1 MNKQLRISIF
11 IAGLT
16 ACATAM
22 IGTQCLSAEEL
33 SRDAILLE
41 LKDARDVRRV
51 RAVKNAAKAA
61 AADVSMIELLCG
73 ALKDTSADVRR
84 AAAAGLEKAGD
95 AFAAE
100 ATKNPPEK
108 AAESPARAAVPA
120 LLEAAGDK
128 DPATRA
134 AILSALGV
142 LAPPGKN
149 ALPIL
154 INALKDPSP
163 QLRVT
168 AIEALR
174 RHGAAA
180 SEALPALVEMAL
192 NEKHPDAINALAA
205 SLAENNPI
213 PTELAPFYVN
223 ALRGSVSHRAKAVE
237 ALNKIGSKAIPAVLP
252 QLKSEL
258 VLVRREAAAFLERFA
273 KDAKDAL
280 PQLVAA
286 LSDSDAFVRKS
297 AAAALGALGAD
308 ALPVLPDL
316 IKLLETND
324 GLNRANVAGVIETIG
339 APAKDAVPALL
350 LLIQDKTL
358 AARTAA
364 GKALAKMG
372 PTGLDALLAML
383 KSPRDEVRAAAALAL
398 PLCGAAAMPGLADA
412 LKSDNTDMIGSAL
425 SVLDHMGGARGP
437 AIAPLIP
444 LLRHKLP
451 AIRSAVPAVLAKC
464 GARAVKPLIDAL
476 ESTPDATP
484 ELRSAITDA
493 LGRAGKDAIPPLI
506 EIIKSKR
513 DAPPYFSAIEALGK
527 IGPAA
532 SDATPLLMDLL
543 TVVPAPPPAPPSAV
557 KRVVAAIQPPVVPPP
572 APPLYVRIDTTALQ
586 ALAGFGRGAEASLP
600 LLFELLKDGDGTVRS
615 EAARAISKIAAGTE
629 RVPPLAEIVERC
641 DPSILSNALRVF
653 QDSGMEA
660 LLVEF
665 DTTSLTNRQ
674 RVSATFNNLPG
685 PNVLPFL
692 VAALKNEEPRIRS
705 GVAMTFADKR
715 GQQVPAKKAAAIA
728 AAQALAAQMEPAMAA
743 LKEAVKDSDPD
754 VRVLAAYAYQ
764 KAIDAEDSA
773 TVAHI
778 ATGLAQCAV
787 ENRTRGM
794 IALEY
799 YNLEKTGRS
808 AAPALPMLI
817 RQIGN
822 DPNGVPSA
830 RLLVQHIGITKND
843 VPVLVDALKE
853 KTLMTRRT
861 AMKMLEALGPEA
873 KEATG
878 ALIESMGE
886 DAGGKSGVEPILVA
900 IGPEAVPPLIEA
912 LKSVNTKIRLG
923 SALTLSRMNLD
934 GEWLGKIAAMLS
946 DDRAEARMGALTVL
960 STSVDRAKHALPYV
974 HNLLLDSD
982 KLTYRAGLELF
993 AVLGIEATPALLEAL
1008 KDTLPQTRARAAI
1021 ALKPRGTL
1029 APPPEALKPLM
1040 ALLNDDS
1047 TDVKAAALQTLSGY
1061 DDNAAEI
1068 VPGLVDA
1075 MKDESPI
1082 LRRSALTYLKHHGT
1096 AAPAKA
1102 VEALS
1107 LAMKDTTLKIRLAAI
1122 DALKDLGAPAGPV
1135 LFEALGDP
1143 EHRVRAEAAATL
1155 EALGLAN
1162 DPAKK
1167 ILIDEMFALDAIEQY
1182 ALAQEEHFIKVWDEN
1197 RVHFYAA
1204 KLGDLTVLP
1213 KTLVAADNALEAPV
1227 PYNGFLVKMLEGQ
1240 GANAPGGAKK
1250 YVADGKM
1257 SQGHALAAYPAEYG
1271 KTGRF
1276 AFLVGDDGTIYKKD
1290 LGPDTARLCGELR
1303 ELNPDETWT
1312 KFKAKPKDEGPV
1324 RFHPTD
1330 PEGEDMEF

>member
-1 MNKQLRISIF
+1 MNKQLRISLFVI
-11 IAGLT
+11 GLT
-16 ACATAM
+16 ACAAAM
-22 IGTQCLSAEEL
+22 VGTRRVSAEEM

-41 LKDARDVRRV
+41 LKDTKDARRV
-51 RAVKNAAKAA
+51 HAVKHAVKAA
-61 AADVSMIELLCG
+61 SADAAMIEPLCG

-84 AAAAGLEKAGD
+84 AAAAGLEKLGD

-100 ATKNPPEK
+100 AAKNPLEK

-120 LLEAAGDK
+120 LIEAAAEK

-134 AILSALGV
+134 AIISALGV

-154 INALKDPSP
+154 IDALKDPSP

-174 RHGAAA
+174 RHGASA
-180 SEALPALVEMAL
+180 SDALPALVDMAL

-223 ALRGSVSHRAKAVE
+223 ALRGSNTLRNKAVD
-237 ALNKIGSKAIPAVLP
+237 ALNKMGPKAIPAMLP

-258 VLVRREAAAFLERFA
+258 VLVRREAAAFLEKFA
-273 KDAKDAL
+273 KDAKPAL
-280 PQLVAA
+280 PQLAAA

-308 ALPVLPDL
+308 ALPALPDL
-316 IKLLETND
+316 IKLLETGD
-324 GLNRANVAGVIETIG
+324 ALNRATVAGVIENIG
-339 APAKDAVPALL
+339 APAKDAVPSLL
-350 LLIQDKTL
+350 QLIQDKTL

-372 PTGLDALLAML
+372 APGLDALLSML
-383 KSPRDEVRAAAALAL
+383 KSPRDEVRAAASLAL
-398 PLCGAAAMPGLADA
+398 PHCGDAAMPGLAEA
-412 LKSDNTDMIGSAL
+412 LKSDNTDMVASAV
-425 SVLDHMGGARGP
+425 SVLDRMGGARGP

-444 LLRHKLP
+444 LLRHKLS

-464 GARAVKPLIDAL
+464 GARAVKPLIVAL
-476 ESTPDATP
+476 DTSPDATP
-484 ELRSAITDA
+484 ELRSAMTDA

-506 EIIKSKR
+506 EIIKAKR
-513 DAPPYFSAIEALGK
+513 DVPLYFSAIEALGK

-543 TVVPAPPPAPPSAV
+543 TIVPAPPPPPPSAV
-557 KRVVAAIQPPVVPPP
+557 KRVVAAVQPPVGPPP
-572 APPLYVRIDTTALQ
+572 GPPLYARIDAAALQ
-586 ALAGFGRGAEASLP
+586 ALAGFGHSAEAALP
-600 LLFELLKDGDGTVRS
+600 LLFEMLKDGDGAVRS

-641 DPSILSNALRVF
+641 DSSVLSNALRVF
-653 QDSGMEA
+653 QDAGMDA

-665 DTTSLTNRQ
+665 DTASQTNRQ
-674 RVSATFNNLPG
+674 RVASTFNNLPAATAY
-685 PNVLPFL
+685 PFL
-692 VAALKNEEPRIRS
+692 AGALKNEEPRIRS
-705 GVAMTFADKR
+705 GVALALAEMRRIPSGT
-715 GQQVPAKKAAAIA
+715 KKAAVAV
-728 AAQALAAQMEPAMAA
+728 AQTMTPQLALVLAA

-754 VRVLAAYAYQ
+754 VRVLSAYAYQ
-764 KAIDAEDSA
+764 KAIDAEDGE
-773 TVAHI
+773 TVARI

-799 YNLEKTGRS
+799 YNLEKTGRN
-808 AAPALPMLI
+808 ATPALPVLI
-817 RQIGN
+817 RQMGS
-822 DPNGVPSA
+822 DSSSSPSA
-830 RLLVQHIGITKND
+830 KLLVQHIGITKDD

-853 KTLMTRRT
+853 KSSQTRRT
-861 AMKMLEALGPEA
+861 AMRMLETLGPDA

-878 ALIESMGE
+878 ALIDSMGE
-886 DAGGKSGVEPILVA
+886 EDRGGKSGVEPILVA
-900 IGPEAVPPLIEA
+900 IGPEAVPQLIEA
-912 LKSVNTKIRLG
+912 LKSPNTKIRTG
-923 SALTLSRMNLD
+923 AALALSHINLD

-946 DDRAEARMGALTVL
+946 DDRAEVRAGALTVL
-960 STSVDRAKHALPYV
+960 ATSVDRAKYALPYV
-974 HNLLLDSD
+974 HNMLLDAD

-993 AVLGIEATPALLEAL
+993 AVLGMEAMPALLDAL

-1061 DDNAAEI
+1061 NDNAAEI
-1068 VPGLVDA
+1068 VPGLVAA

-1082 LRRSALTYLKHHGT
+1082 LRRSALTYLKLHGK
-1096 AAPAKA
+1096 AAPAAA
-1102 VEALS
+1102 VEALT
-1107 LAMKDTTLKIRLAAI
+1107 LAMKDTTLRIRLAAV
-1122 DALKDLGAPAGPV
+1122 DALKDLGEPAGPV

-1143 EHRVRAEAAATL
+1143 EHKVRAEAAAAL

-1182 ALAQEEHFIKVWDEN
+1182 ALAQEEHFIKSWDEN
-1197 RVHFYAA
+1197 RVHFYAM
-1204 KLGDLTVLP
+1204 KLSDLSLLP
-1213 KTLVAADNALEAPV
+1213 KALVAADNALETPV
-1227 PYNGFLVKMLEGQ
+1227 PYNGFLVKILEGQ

-1250 YVADGKM
+1250 YLVDGKM
-1257 SQGHALAAYPAEYG
+1257 SQGHALAAFPAEYG

-1276 AFLVGDDGTIYKKD
+1276 AFVVGDDGTIYKKD
-1290 LGPDTARLCGELR
+1290 LGPDTARVCAELR